1 MKVTATLLYI
11 RGVCNLRFFQSQWII
26 ERSMAF
32 FVFGLI
38 LLSFPIMLLLD
49 IPKKL
54 PISPRNRE
62 LLALQNAQNTGKAHG
77 DKAPVR
83 GLLPLLLT
91 VRLSCFE
98 VIWLAED
105 SNLGQ

>member
-1 MKVTATLLYI
+1 MRAPWLFIV
-11 RGVCNLRFFQSQWII
+11 S
-26 ERSMAF
+26 S
-32 FVFGLI
+32 LI

-62 LLALQNAQNTGKAHG
+62 LLALRYVHNEGKEYG
-77 DKAPVR
+77 DKALVR
-83 GLLPLLLT
+83 GLLPQLLT
-91 VRLSCFE
+91 VRISCFE

-105 SNLGQ
+105 SNLGP

>member
-1 MKVTATLLYI
+1 MRAPWLFIVS
-11 RGVCNLRFFQSQWII
+11 C
-26 ERSMAF
+26 
-32 FVFGLI
+32 LI
-38 LLSFPIMLLLD
+38 LLYFPIMLLLD

-62 LLALQNAQNTGKAHG
+62 LLALQNAQNTGKVYG

-105 SNLGQ
+105 SNLGP

>member
-1 MKVTATLLYI
+1 MRVPWLFI
-11 RGVCNLRFFQSQWII
+11 VSC
-26 ERSMAF
+26 
-32 FVFGLI
+32 LI

-62 LLALQNAQNTGKAHG
+62 LLALQNAQNTGNAHG

-83 GLLPLLLT
+83 GLLPQLLT

-98 VIWLAED
+98 VIRLTED
-105 SNLGQ
+105 SNLGP

>member
-1 MKVTATLLYI
+1 MSASWLFIVS
-11 RGVCNLRFFQSQWII
+11 G
-26 ERSMAF
+26 M
-32 FVFGLI
+32 I

-105 SNLGQ
+105 SNLGP